1 MVVRASGDPFAWSN
15 PSMSSVRPL
24 SGITV
29 IEIGHSVAAPYAG
42 MILGE
47 LGAEVIKVENPRGG
61 DACRGCGPPLSA
73 ARTAA
78 RRGQPRDSR
87 PGPMTHHGR
96 SVLAASLGL
105 ALAACAQTPPPRPAT
120 HPSTGPDTVVSAR
133 DDPNSRFIGLIGTRV
148 QHAPPFLGVPET
160 NFYCLRSFIDQQTGE
175 TRHQLYVA
183 DSYSGAERH
192 WDAARDGAG
201 HALRFVEISR
211 DQITCD
217 GGCSYAEEFAA
228 DIPEAELRAN
238 SQGLKV
244 IFSASSGAE
253 KTIIVSGNQIISQLA
268 AVDARQS
275 APSSASKAP

>member
-1 MVVRASGDPFAWSN
+1 
-15 PSMSSVRPL
+15 MSSVRPL
-24 SGITV
+24 SGIIV
-29 IEIGHSVAAPYAG
+29 IEIGHGVAAPYAG

-61 DACRGCGPPLSA
+61 DACPGCGPPFGE

-78 RRGQPRDSR
+78 RRAQPRDRRS
-87 PGPMTHHGR
+87 GPMTRHRR
-96 SVLAASLGL
+96 SVLAAALLGL
-105 ALAACAQTPPPRPAT
+105 ALAACAQKPPPRPAT
-120 HPSTGPDTVVSAR
+120 HPSSGPDTVVSAS

-228 DIPEAELRAN
+228 DIPEGELRAN

-244 IFSASSGAE
+244 IFGTSSGAE
-253 KTIIVSGNQIISQLA
+253 KTIIVSGNQITSQIA
-268 AVDARQS
+268 AIDARQH